1 MMLSHTIQ
9 ALAADTWQTYFAGA
23 LASHWTVAA
32 ANNSSVSLQVA
43 AGRPFWFSKFSA
55 SNMIQNGCVE
65 KQIVTIMI

>member
-32 ANNSSVSLQVA
+32 ANNSSVSLQV
-43 AGRPFWFSKFSA
+43 GPFDRNLAIADFRNFQPATWSK
-55 SNMIQNGCVE
+55 MDV
-65 KQIVTIMI
+65 